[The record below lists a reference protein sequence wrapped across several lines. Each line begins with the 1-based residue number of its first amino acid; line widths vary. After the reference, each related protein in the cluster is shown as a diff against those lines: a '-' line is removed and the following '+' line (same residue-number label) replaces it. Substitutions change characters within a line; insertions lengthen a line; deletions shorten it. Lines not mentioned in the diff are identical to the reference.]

1 MSTQRP
7 PAFRG
12 RARERAVLDRLLDD
26 ARGGRSAALVI
37 RGEVGVGKTALLRYA
52 ARQASGFRL
61 AEIAGVEPEMELAYA
76 GLHQLCAPMLG
87 PIADLSEP
95 QRAAL
100 SVAFGLTGGD
110 PPDRFLVAL
119 ATLNLLAA
127 VAHDRPLLCLV
138 DDAYWLDDASVQ
150 VLGFVARRMLA
161 EPVAMLFAVRGR
173 GERSELVGVPELTL
187 DGLDERDA
195 RALLDS
201 ALAGPIDAR
210 IREQIVTE
218 TRGNP
223 LALLELVRGST
234 PEELAGGFGLPGAI
248 ARSAGLEAG
257 FRRRLEALPADTRR
271 LIVLAAADPVGEPLL
286 VWRGAQRLGIP
297 LEAAGPAAEA
307 GLLEFGA
314 QVRFRHPVVRS
325 AAYRSATPNDRQA
338 AHRALAEA
346 TDPRVDPDRRAW
358 HLAQAQTAPDES
370 VAAELE
376 RSAAR
381 AQSRG
386 GLGAAAA
393 FLERAATLSVDPSR
407 RAARLLAAAVAKR
420 DAGSLDAAAL
430 LLSAI
435 PAEAP
440 DELARARVDIL
451 RGQIAFDQLRCHEAA
466 RLLEGAAGRLK
477 PAAGALSRSTRLEAL
492 GAAMWAGER
501 DGPAGTRTIAEAALL
516 APPPPGSPRAGDVL
530 LDALALLMTQGHWA
544 AGPSLR
550 RALEAVLEPQPEPD
564 DRGQWAWFAVAG
576 NAVIVALELWDAESW
591 HTLAARREQLARD
604 AGALRRLQFAVNL
617 LAWVYVQEG
626 DLNRAAL
633 LLEEGRMI
641 AEATGNAPMS
651 YTEVIVAAW
660 RGQESRATELI
671 EATTREAGARGL
683 GRFDA
688 FAAYGGAVLYNGLG
702 RHLRALDIA
711 RTAFECEHVGYGP
724 FLVPELAEA
733 AARTGED
740 AVLASLLVW
749 LTERTRVTP
758 SDWSL
763 GIEARIR
770 ALMSDGATADELY
783 QESIERLGRTPVRV
797 ELARA
802 HLLYGEWLR
811 RENRRLHAREQLG
824 TSYEML
830 STMGADAFAE
840 RARRELLATGETV
853 RRRSVDARDELTAQE
868 RQIAEL
874 ARDGLSNPEI
884 GARLFLSPRT
894 VEWHLRKVFG
904 KLGISSR
911 RELRQALPSAD
922 KEPAPA

>member
-12 RARERAVLDRLLDD
+12 RTRERAVLDRLLDD

-37 RGEVGVGKTALLRYA
+37 RGEVGVGKTALMRYA

-87 PIADLSEP
+87 RLVDLSEP
-95 QRAAL
+95 QRDAL
-100 SVAFGLTGGD
+100 RVAFGLSGGD

-119 ATLNLLAA
+119 AALSLLAA

-138 DDAYWLDDASVQ
+138 DDAHWLDDASVQ
-150 VLGFVARRMLA
+150 VLGFVARRLLA
-161 EPVAMLFAVRGR
+161 EPVAMLFAVRDPA
-173 GERSELVGVPELTL
+173 ELSKLVGLAGLTL
-187 DGLDERDA
+187 EGLDERDA

-248 ARSAGLEAG
+248 ARSASIEAG
-257 FRRRLEALPADTRR
+257 FRRRLEALPDDTRR
-271 LIVLAAADPVGEPLL
+271 LVVLAAADPVGEPVL

-297 LEAAGPAAEA
+297 LEAAAPAADA

-314 QVRFRHPVVRS
+314 QVRFRHPLVRS
-325 AAYRSATPNDRQA
+325 AAYRSAPPKQRQA
-338 AHRALAEA
+338 AHMALAEA

-358 HLAQAQTAPDES
+358 HLAQAQTTPDEA

-407 RAARLLAAAVAKR
+407 RAARLLAAAAAKH

-435 PAEAP
+435 QSEAL
-440 DELARARVDIL
+440 DEVGRAGADIL
-451 RGQIAFDQLRCHEAA
+451 RGQIAFDQLRCREAA
-466 RLLEGAAGRLK
+466 GLLEGAARRLE
-477 PAAGALSRSTRLEAL
+477 PSAGELARSTRLEAL
-492 GAAMWAGER
+492 GAAIWAGDRE
-501 DGPAGTRTIAEAALL
+501 GPAGTRAIAEAALL
-516 APPPPGSPRAGDVL
+516 APPPPGSPRADDVL
-530 LDALALLMTQGHWA
+530 LDALALLLTQGHWA

-550 RALEAVLEPQPEPD
+550 RALETVLAPQPESD
-564 DRGQWAWFAVAG
+564 DLGQWVWFAAAG
-576 NAVIVALELWDAESW
+576 NGIIVALELWDADSW
-591 HTLAARREQLARD
+591 HALAARREGLARK

-617 LAWVYVQEG
+617 LAWVHVHRGE
-626 DLNRAAL
+626 LNRAAL

-641 AEATGNAPMS
+641 AEATGNAPIS
-651 YTEVIVAAW
+651 YTELIVAAW

-671 EATTREAGARGL
+671 EATSREAGARGL

-688 FAAYGGAVLYNGLG
+688 FAAYGAAVLYNGLG
-702 RHLRALDIA
+702 RHPRALDIA
-711 RTAFECEHVGYGP
+711 RTVFEQDHAGYGP

-740 AVLASLLVW
+740 ALLASLLAW

-758 SDWSL
+758 TDWSL

-770 ALMSDGATADELY
+770 ALMGEGATAEELY
-783 QESIERLGRTPVRV
+783 QESIERLSRTPVRV

-824 TSYEML
+824 TAYEML
-830 STMGADAFAE
+830 STMGAGAFAE

-911 RELRQALPSAD
+911 RDLRQALPSPD

>member
-1 MSTQRP
+1 M
-7 PAFRG
+7 
-12 RARERAVLDRLLDD
+12 
-26 ARGGRSAALVI
+26 
-37 RGEVGVGKTALLRYA
+37 GVGKTALMRYA

-61 AEIAGVEPEMELAYA
+61 VEIAGVEPEMELAYA

-87 PIADLSEP
+87 RLTDLAEP
-95 QRAAL
+95 QRRAL
-100 SVAFGLTGGD
+100 SVAFGLTNGD

-119 ATLNLLAA
+119 AALGLLAA

-138 DDAYWLDDASVQ
+138 DDAQWLDDASVQ
-150 VLGFVARRMLA
+150 VLGFVARRLLA
-161 EPVAMLFAVRGR
+161 EPVAMLFAVRGPD
-173 GERSELVGVPELTL
+173 ERRELASLPELPL
-187 DGLDERDA
+187 EGLDEPDA

-210 IREQIVTE
+210 IREQIITE

-248 ARSAGLEAG
+248 ARSASIEAG

-271 LIVLAAADPVGEPLL
+271 LIVLAAADPVGEPVL

-297 LEAAGPAAEA
+297 LDAAAPAAEA

-314 QVRFRHPVVRS
+314 QVRFRHPLVRS
-325 AAYRSATPNDRQA
+325 AAYRSAGRKERQA
-338 AHRALAEA
+338 AHRALAQA
-346 TDPRVDPDRRAW
+346 TDPGIDPDRRAW
-358 HLAQAQTAPDES
+358 HMAQAQTAPDES
-370 VAAELE
+370 VAVELE

-393 FLERAATLSVDPSR
+393 FLERAATLSADPCR
-407 RAARLLAAAVAKR
+407 RAARLLAAATAKR
-420 DAGSLDAAAL
+420 DAGALDAAVIL
-430 LLSAI
+430 LGAI
-435 PAEAP
+435 RAEAL
-440 DELARARVDIL
+440 DELGRARADIL
-451 RGQIAFDQLRCHEAA
+451 RGQIAFDQLRCREAA
-466 RLLEGAAGRLK
+466 RLLEGAARRLE
-477 PAAGALSRSTRLEAL
+477 PLAGALARSTRLEAL
-492 GAAMWAGER
+492 EAAMWAGDR
-501 DGPAGTRTIAEAALL
+501 DGPAGTRIIAEAALL
-516 APPPPGSPRAGDVL
+516 APPPPASPGADDVL
-530 LDALALLMTQGHWA
+530 LDAFALLLTQGYWA

-550 RALEAVLEPQPEPD
+550 RALEVVLTPQRQSNDPEQAV
-564 DRGQWAWFAVAG
+564 RFAEAA
-576 NAVIVALELWDAESW
+576 NAITVALELWDADSW
-591 HTLAARREQLARD
+591 HALAARHEQLARD
-604 AGALRRLQFAVNL
+604 AGALRRLQFAVDV
-617 LAWVYVQEG
+617 LAWVHVLGGELTHAG
-626 DLNRAAL
+626 L

-641 AEATGNAPMS
+641 AEATGNPPMS
-651 YTEVIVAAW
+651 YTELIVAAW

-671 EATTREAGARGL
+671 EATAREAAARGL
-683 GRFDA
+683 GWFDA
-688 FAAYGGAVLYNGLG
+688 LAAYGGAVLYNGLG
-702 RHLRALDIA
+702 RHDKARDIA
-711 RTAFECEHVGYGP
+711 RGAFEREHAGYGP

-733 AARTGED
+733 AARTGD
-740 AVLASLLVW
+740 TALLASLLAW

-770 ALMSDGATADELY
+770 ALMSEGATADESY
-783 QESIERLGRTPVRV
+783 RESIERLSRTPVRV
-797 ELARA
+797 ELARS

-811 RENRRLHAREQLG
+811 RETRRLDAREQLG

-830 STMGADAFAE
+830 STMGVEAFAG
-840 RARRELLATGETV
+840 RARRELLATGETL
-853 RRRSVDARDELTAQE
+853 RRRSVEARDELTAQE
-868 RQIAEL
+868 RQIAGL

-911 RELRQALPSAD
+911 RELREALPAAD